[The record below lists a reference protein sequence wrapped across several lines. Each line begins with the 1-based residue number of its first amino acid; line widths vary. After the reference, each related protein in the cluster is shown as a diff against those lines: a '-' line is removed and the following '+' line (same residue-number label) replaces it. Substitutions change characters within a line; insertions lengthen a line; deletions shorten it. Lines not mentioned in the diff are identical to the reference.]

1 VTSISDLKSFLDD
14 LSTDRGLVLGRA
26 PTTLR
31 SIETQTLLQI
41 KNTTVKNHKYRL
53 VFMASKETKDS
64 CYIVT
69 AFDKFRVQ
77 LAAPPRPD
85 AIQVSNFILCCESG

>member
-1 VTSISDLKSFLDD
+1 M
-14 LSTDRGLVLGRA
+14 
-26 PTTLR
+26 R

-85 AIQVSNFILCCESG
+85 AIQVSNLILCSEAGRFILDPVPAWIRA

>member
-1 VTSISDLKSFLDD
+1 
-14 LSTDRGLVLGRA
+14 
-26 PTTLR
+26 
-31 SIETQTLLQI
+31 LQI

-85 AIQVSNFILCCESG
+85 AIQVSNLILWCEIYSGSEPKTRLSKKVT

>member
-1 VTSISDLKSFLDD
+1 MTSISDLKSFLDD